1 MLIYNCVMLGDI
13 SPLANVLTEADSI
26 FLEAVLRDKHKLES
40 EHHYVMLDVRF
51 FLHRLAGA
59 FTGSEGMNFLP
70 SAVHEMEE
78 RLSGE
83 D

>member
-1 MLIYNCVMLGDI
+1 MVRLDI
-13 SPLANVLTEADSI
+13 IIFSI
-26 FLEAVLRDKHKLES
+26 AAMSWWNKKLSEYKIES
-40 EHHYVMLDVRF
+40 ERQYVMLDVRF
-51 FLHRLAGA
+51 FLYRLACV

-83 D
+83 DWGYLIAP